1 MSLPLYKEMALL
13 APEQQL
19 RAILLALCDD
29 RSTRALA
36 ENHYRAL
43 KAADNPS
50 TGLKR
55 KATDLFVCVQ
65 CDEAFTEESNTETSC
80 WYHPGLS
87 TYTNHLTLGELM
99 RMKLMPR

>member
-1 MSLPLYKEMALL
+1 MALL
-13 APEQQL
+13 ASEQQL

-29 RSTRALA
+29 SSVRALA

-43 KAADNPS
+43 KAADDPS

-55 KATDLFVCVQ
+55 KATDDLFVCVQ

-80 WYHPGLS
+80 WYHLGLS
-87 TYTNHLTLGELM
+87 TYTEHLGKLM
-99 RMKLMPR
+99 RKKLMSR

>member
-55 KATDLFVCVQ
+55 KAADDLFVCVQ
-65 CDEAFTEESNTETSC
+65 CDEAFTQESNTETSC

-87 TYTNHLTLGELM
+87 TYTKHLGELK
-99 RMKLMPR
+99 RKKLMLR